1 MLTLFSTWGCHLC
14 DDAQAMLEQS
24 GAAFQT
30 VDIVDDEQAMALF
43 RTEIPVLYGAGLL
56 LKWPFDAAL
65 LAEFIAAVQAA
76 SPSVSD

>member
-14 DDAQAMLEQS
+14 DDAKELLQHS
-24 GAAFQT
+24 GVAFDV
-30 VDIVDDEQAMALF
+30 VDIVDDEQAFALF
-43 RTEIPVLYGAGLL
+43 RTEIPVVYGAELL
-56 LKWPFDAAL
+56 LKWPFDAAV